1 MINKEVNSTVTRDET
16 LVLFEFLSFEFLSR
30 YSNKEKASIK
40 HQSEQGALWKG
51 TMYKEAQYAF

>member
-1 MINKEVNSTVTRDET
+1 MINKEVNITVTRDET
-16 LVLFEFLSFEFLSR
+16 LVLFEFLSR
-30 YSNKEKASIK
+30 YSNEEKASIK